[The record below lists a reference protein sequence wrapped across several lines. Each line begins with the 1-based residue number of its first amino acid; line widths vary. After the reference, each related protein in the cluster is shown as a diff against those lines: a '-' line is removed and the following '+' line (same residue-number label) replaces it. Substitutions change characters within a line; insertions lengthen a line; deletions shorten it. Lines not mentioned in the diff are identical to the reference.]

1 MSQLKPGASYI
12 YERAN
17 GVTYAREAGAPPQER
32 FEIGRDYSS
41 EPTIFGKPAKEVAE
55 LVAISD
61 AAKTNPALQDAL
73 DRVKMLYLLTKEP
86 DTTIMH
92 HPV

>member
-1 MSQLKPGASYI
+1 MSQLKPGVNYI
-12 YERAN
+12 YEKAD
-17 GVTYAREAGAPPQER
+17 GVTYAREVGAPPSER
-32 FEIGRDYSS
+32 FEIGRDYTGES
-41 EPTIFGKPAKEVAE
+41 TMFGKPVREIAE

-86 DTTIMH
+86 DTTVMH

>member
-1 MSQLKPGASYI
+1 MSQLKPGVSYI

-17 GVTYAREAGAPPQER
+17 GITYAREAGAPPQER

-61 AAKTNPALQDAL
+61 AAKTNPALQTAIDHAI
-73 DRVKMLYLLTKEP
+73 MLYKLSKDYHE
-86 DTTIMH
+86 
-92 HPV
+92 